1 MFVESSSQLS
11 TVYFTLVHNGRSVW
25 VLWTTGHGGP
35 VTLPSSIVSTEQ
47 LVKMKSL
54 LNGETSTG
62 FNDFVQDLYTSES
75 FEGAFD
81 TFEKR
86 VQHLG
91 YESTLY
97 TYIPKVLIETDFV
110 VKPVYKVSEDYC
122 PGFIKHY
129 EDARFD
135 KTDPLI
141 RAVVAGVDK
150 PIDWW
155 GDVCKAFTH
164 GESASH
170 EVIETSR
177 QYGIKSGVTIPL
189 MSGKSG
195 IAGASFINTEAGR
208 MHGVTNPHVEELM
221 MSTQLFHGFV
231 QSNACYK
238 GAFVKTLLDAM
249 SQTEKRFLAGLARGQ
264 APSEIAYD
272 LNTTERYLEQV
283 MLKIRRKF
291 SGVGPTET
299 PKINRNQLL
308 YYAGLMDILEHVA

>member
-1 MFVESSSQLS
+1 MYISSC
-11 TVYFTLVHNGRSVW
+11 VRNGRFCRVSLNGCHVNA
-25 VLWTTGHGGP
+25 VM
-35 VTLPSSIVSTEQ
+35 LPSSFVSTEP

-54 LNGETSTG
+54 INGEDSTG
-62 FNDFVQDLYTSES
+62 FSDFVQDLYSSEN
-75 FEGAFD
+75 FQGAFKI
-81 TFEKR
+81 FEKR
-86 VQHLG
+86 VQRLG

-97 TYIPKVLIETDFV
+97 TYIPKVLIETDFI
-110 VKPVYKVSEDYC
+110 VKPVYQVSDDYS
-122 PGFIKHY
+122 PDFIKHY

-141 RAVVAGVDK
+141 RAVVAGVEH

-155 GDVCKAFTH
+155 GDVCKTFTH
-164 GESASH
+164 GERDSR

-189 MSGKSG
+189 LSGKSG
-195 IAGASFINTEAGR
+195 IAGASFINTESGSLQ
-208 MHGVTNPHVEELM
+208 GVANPHLEELVL
-221 MSTQLFHGFV
+221 STQLFHGLV

-238 GAFVKTLLDAM
+238 GEFVKTLLDAM

-264 APSEIAYD
+264 APSEIAYE

-291 SGVGPTET
+291 SGVGPTDT

-308 YYAGLMDILEHVA
+308 YYAGLVDILEHVD